1 MSKAFSDSSSLARHR
16 RVHTGKQLYICQE
29 PTCERSFCSK
39 TALAKHHRSHPLST
53 TTRPTLEDAIS
64 KHSYQNPIST
74 SVANNQSL
82 LAQKSYYSH
91 SFTPT
96 HEFYPPKNIPMTR
109 PAGVQEAPPVI
120 ANNVPVPSPVD
131 VQHVRQQYMQQLMQ
145 QRYDQGR
152 PGYAPPE
159 FLHLFA
165 GVPTTEGHGLMV
177 TYPQNFQGKQ

>member
-1 MSKAFSDSSSLARHR
+1 
-16 RVHTGKQLYICQE
+16 
-29 PTCERSFCSK
+29 
-39 TALAKHHRSHPLST
+39 
-53 TTRPTLEDAIS
+53 
-64 KHSYQNPIST
+64 
-74 SVANNQSL
+74 
-82 LAQKSYYSH
+82 
-91 SFTPT
+91 
-96 HEFYPPKNIPMTR
+96 MTR